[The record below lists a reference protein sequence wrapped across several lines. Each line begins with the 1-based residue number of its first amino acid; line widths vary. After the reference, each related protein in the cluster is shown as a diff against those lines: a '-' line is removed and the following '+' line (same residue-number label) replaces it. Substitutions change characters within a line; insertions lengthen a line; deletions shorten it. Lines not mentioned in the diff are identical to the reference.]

1 VSGLDRDKLASWLD
15 DRALQH
21 LFSGVVLVRS
31 GGQTVFEHAAGVA
44 HRGHG
49 VPVTNQSRFQ
59 VASITKM
66 VTATTALRMV
76 ERGSLSL
83 HQPLFDFLPADLR
96 PQALDERHTLHHLLS
111 HTSGLPN
118 YHDDEDDTWA
128 SFIGAWET
136 VPVHHARGPKD
147 ILPLIADKPMRDEL
161 GEFVYGDANF
171 ILIGVLIEWVT
182 GKSFAQVA
190 TEEVL
195 MPMDLSDTGFDQL
208 DTEPARMATPYLVTD
223 EPPETWISN
232 IYSVPAGGMPDGG
245 MITTAGD
252 LARFIESLQTG
263 SIITPET
270 FSLMLTPH
278 GLEEDS
284 PEGYGYG
291 MELVVEDD
299 VVTIYGH
306 AGGDPGVSGMVSHYV
321 GDDTTIVVLL
331 NHDRGSW
338 AATQEIAKVLGLNDP
353 RE

>member
-1 VSGLDRDKLASWLD
+1 MSRLDGDQLASWLD
-15 DRALQH
+15 DRAMQH

-49 VPVTNQSRFQ
+49 VPMTNQSRFQ

-66 VTATTALRMV
+66 VTATTALRLV

-83 HQPLFDFLPADLR
+83 HRPLFDFLPAELR
-96 PQALDERHTLHHLLS
+96 PRALDARHTLHHLLS

-128 SFIGAWET
+128 SFVGAWET

-147 ILPLIADKPMRDEL
+147 ILPLIADMPMRSEL
-161 GEFVYGDANF
+161 GDFVYGDANF

-195 MPMDLSDTGFDQL
+195 VPMGLSDTGFDHL
-208 DTEPARMATPYLVTD
+208 DTEPRRMATPYMVTD
-223 EPPETWISN
+223 EPPETWVSN

-245 MITTAGD
+245 MITTAAD
-252 LARFIESLQTG
+252 LAHFIESLQ
-263 SIITPET
+263 SVSVISPET
-270 FSLMLTPH
+270 LSLMLTPH

-291 MELVVEDD
+291 MELVVEDG

-338 AATQEIAKVLGLNDP
+338 AVTQEVANLLELDDP

>member
-1 VSGLDRDKLASWLD
+1 
-15 DRALQH
+15 
-21 LFSGVVLVRS
+21 
-31 GGQTVFEHAAGVA
+31 
-44 HRGHG
+44 
-49 VPVTNQSRFQ
+49 
-59 VASITKM
+59 
-66 VTATTALRMV
+66 
-76 ERGSLSL
+76 
-83 HQPLFDFLPADLR
+83 
-96 PQALDERHTLHHLLS
+96 
-111 HTSGLPN
+111 
-118 YHDDEDDTWA
+118 
-128 SFIGAWET
+128 
-136 VPVHHARGPKD
+136 
-147 ILPLIADKPMRDEL
+147 
-161 GEFVYGDANF
+161 
-171 ILIGVLIEWVT
+171 
-182 GKSFAQVA
+182 
-190 TEEVL
+190 
-195 MPMDLSDTGFDQL
+195 L
-208 DTEPARMATPYLVTD
+208 DTEPARMATPYMVTD

-252 LARFIESLQTG
+252 LARFIDSLQTG
-263 SIITPET
+263 FIITPET

-338 AATQEIAKVLGLNDP
+338 AVTQEIARVLGLDDP